1 MKEKQ
6 RDLIPKYTKDVEV
19 NGKKY
24 KLIHP
29 GMRLHTRWR
38 RQCSEIVEGKIF
50 FDLEKFLEFAFEG
63 CIEPIDHTFL
73 PNLDN
78 VLDPKEQEEWARLL
92 PRFLRG
98 DSIDDFQGKEKK
110 KGSQET
116 S

>member
-6 RDLIPKYTKDVEV
+6 RDLIPRYTKDVEV

-38 RQCSEIVEGKIF
+38 RECSEIVEGKIL
-50 FDLEKFLEFAFEG
+50 FDLEKFLDFIFD
-63 CIEPIDHTFL
+63 CVEPIGHTFV
-73 PNLDN
+73 PKMDN
-78 VLDPKEQEEWARLL
+78 IENPKEQEEWSRLL

-98 DSIDDFQGKEKK
+98 DSIEDFQGKEKE